1 MIKTLKQ
8 HQFLFRELVKRDFR
22 QKYKKTTLGVIW
34 SILNP
39 LAEFLVLML
48 IFKQKHPALYHLHAR
63 WYLKLYLFQQCN
75 AYWYAIFSE

>member
-22 QKYKKTTLGVIW
+22 QKYKKTTLGFIW

-39 LAEFLVLML
+39 LAEFLVL
-48 IFKQKHPALYHLHAR
+48 FQCLYH
-63 WYLKLYLFQQCN
+63 K
-75 AYWYAIFSE
+75 